1 MAPGPVPR
9 LLVQFA
15 NMVGLTPTYLFGEW
29 VVERVVIDSVYMR
42 VIRTTWYVSNNELK
56 SSTSN
61 SPHRVYP

>member
-1 MAPGPVPR
+1 MGPGPVPK

-15 NMVGLTPTYLFGEW
+15 NAVGLTPTYRFGEW
-29 VVERVVIDSVYMR
+29 VVEKVVTDSVYMR

-61 SPHRVYP
+61 SPYIVYP